1 MLMTFVRDHGV
12 QRVATGSSKG
22 GEQPQSLGQHVT
34 DMGKP
39 DKGKKAAHCIFVYHF
54 FSHMVYPT
62 YQPNIER
69 VKAKEGN
76 EQMLHVLSIT

>member
-12 QRVATGSSKG
+12 QRVATSSSKG

-39 DKGKKAAHCIFVYHF
+39 AKGKRSSALHF
-54 FSHMVYPT
+54 CLPVPQT
-62 YQPNIER
+62 Y
-69 VKAKEGN
+69 G
-76 EQMLHVLSIT
+76 LFYTSF